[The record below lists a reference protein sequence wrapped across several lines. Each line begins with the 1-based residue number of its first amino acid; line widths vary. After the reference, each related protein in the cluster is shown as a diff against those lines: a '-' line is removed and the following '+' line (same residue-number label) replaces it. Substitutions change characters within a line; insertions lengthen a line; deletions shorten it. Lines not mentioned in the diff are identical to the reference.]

1 VGAINHFFALSNPAL
16 VSAPLKKSF
25 SSANCPIF
33 ACSVLMS
40 GSLSALTALEPPSN
54 TSAARS
60 SNCRFHSVNKLDAET
75 VRDFYIE
82 VLEKRISRFFEEY
95 GESGRTL
102 LRSKF
107 TIAEPTPEATETP
120 LCLSQ
125 NICPAPA
132 HWVADNPPEFFLDVS
147 LEHPS
152 IPGLMLSREQRM
164 SYDELEYLMN
174 GKQAR
179 ESLRQKVARIKWV
192 QIEKK

>member
-1 VGAINHFFALSNPAL
+1 VSSFNTDFEDTVQRAQIALSSMLN
-16 VSAPLKKSF
+16 KSPTDE
-25 SSANCPIF
+25 A
-33 ACSVLMS
+33 
-40 GSLSALTALEPPSN
+40 LSAHELVCIHKLREKGYSFEQITKVLN
-54 TSAARS
+54 TVNNDAD
-60 SNCRFHSVNKLDAET
+60 NKLDAET
-75 VRDFYIE
+75 VCDFYNE
-82 VLEKRISRFFEEY
+82 ALEKRISRFFEEY
-95 GESGRTL
+95 GEFGRTL

-107 TIAEPTPEATETP
+107 TIAEPTPEATEAP

-125 NICPAPA
+125 NICPAPP
-132 HWVADNPPEFFLDVS
+132 HWVADNPLEFFLDVS